1 MAASRSPILVVAL
14 DACDPAIARHL
25 ATVGRMPSLARLFE
39 QAARCKVRN
48 PRGLFVGS
56 LWMTFATGVRADRH
70 QFHCWDEIDIATYI
84 RRLTAPPGS
93 EQPRFWHAL
102 SEAGRRV
109 AIIDVPHAKA
119 DAPLN
124 GIEVAEWGC
133 HDRHFGFHTWPSALA
148 AKIDSA
154 FGLHPVLGMDAYSTR
169 EWAPDDYAHR
179 EGALRTPEEDATLLN
194 GLLHGLKA
202 KRKLNADLLEDGDWD
217 LFLTVFG
224 ESHAVGHQQW
234 HLHDPAHPRFHPDS
248 VRIVGGDPIVQIYS
262 ALDAALGETL
272 SLIPGD
278 ATVLVLLS
286 HGMGPHYDG
295 THLLDEVL
303 GRLDLFNKVPPTGRG
318 PKQMLKRAAASLPGH
333 IQRHVTAF
341 ATPAIRRR
349 IMGHALRPCPEFAE
363 PEDRARQC
371 YFMEPNNFVHGGVRL
386 NLAGREPQGCVQ
398 TNEVDAVCEQ
408 LRNDLLALVNVVT
421 GEPVIRRVERS
432 DRWYRRSST
441 DTLPDLFIDWQRTSP
456 IETIWSPKIELV
468 HAPYTNWRSGDHRPD
483 GLLLAFGPGIPTG
496 KVLPS
501 LDTEDFGPSIAA
513 RLGVTLDDVDGR
525 PVGWLNGRY

>member
-1 MAASRSPILVVAL
+1 MAAA
-14 DACDPAIARHL
+14 
-25 ATVGRMPSLARLFE
+25 GRMPTLARLFE
-39 QAARCKVRN
+39 RAARCKVRN

-56 LWMTFATGVRADRH
+56 LWMTFATGARADRH
-70 QFHCWDEIDIATYI
+70 QFHCWDEIDVATYI

-102 SEAGRRV
+102 SQAGRRV

-119 DAPLN
+119 DTPLN

-133 HDRHFGFHTWPSALA
+133 HDRHFGFHTWPSPLA

-179 EGALRTPEEDATLLN
+179 EDSLRTPEEDATLLN
-194 GLLHGLKA
+194 GLLRGITA
-202 KRKLNADLLEDGDWD
+202 KRKLNADLLGDGDWD

-234 HLHDPAHPRFHPDS
+234 HLHDPGHPRFHPDS

-272 SLIPGD
+272 SLVPRD

-303 GRLDLFNKVPPTGRG
+303 ARLDLFNRVTPSGRG
-318 PKQMLKRAAASLPGH
+318 LKQMLKRAAAALPGH
-333 IQRHVTAF
+333 IQRNVTFF
-341 ATPAIRRR
+341 AMPAIRRR
-349 IMGHALRPCPEFAE
+349 IMGHELHPCPEFAE
-363 PEDRARQC
+363 PKDRARQR

-386 NLAGREPQGCVQ
+386 NLAGREPQGWVQ
-398 TNEVDAVCEQ
+398 PNEVDAVCQQ

-456 IETIWSPKIELV
+456 IETIWSPKIGLV

-496 KVLPS
+496 KALPT
-501 LDTEDFGPSIAA
+501 LDTEDFGPSVAS
-513 RLGVTLDDVDGR
+513 RFGVTLDVDGR
-525 PVGWLNGRY
+525 PAAWLNGRQ

>member
-1 MAASRSPILVVAL
+1 MSRSPILVIAL

-25 ATVGRMPSLARLFE
+25 VAAGRMPTLARLFE
-39 QAARCKVRN
+39 RAARCKVRN

-70 QFHCWDEIDIATYI
+70 QFHCWDEIDVATYI

-102 SEAGRRV
+102 SQAGRRV

-119 DAPLN
+119 DTPLN

-133 HDRHFGFHTWPSALA
+133 HDRHFGFHTWPSARA
-148 AKIDSA
+148 AEIDSA

-179 EGALRTPEEDATLLN
+179 EGPLRTPEEDATLLN
-194 GLLHGLKA
+194 GLLRGVKA
-202 KRKLNADLLEDGDWD
+202 KRKLNAALLADGDWD

-234 HLHDPAHPRFHPDS
+234 HLHDPGHPRFHPDS
-248 VRIVGGDPIVQIYS
+248 VRIVGGDPIVQLYS
-262 ALDAALGETL
+262 ELDAALGETL
-272 SLIPGD
+272 SLASGD

-303 GRLDLFNKVPPTGRG
+303 GRLDLFNRAPPGGGGLKDR
-318 PKQMLKRAAASLPGH
+318 LKRAAASLPGRM
-333 IQRHVTAF
+333 QRHVTAF
-341 ATPAIRRR
+341 AAPAIRRR
-349 IMGHALRPCPEFAE
+349 IMGHALHPCPEFAE
-363 PEDRARQC
+363 PEDRARQH
-371 YFMEPNNFVHGGVRL
+371 YFVEPNNYVNGGVRL
-386 NLAGREPQGCVQ
+386 NLAGREPRGCVQ
-398 TNEVDAVCEQ
+398 PDEVDAVCKQ
-408 LRNDLLALVNVVT
+408 LRNDLMALVNVAT
-421 GEPVIRRVERS
+421 GGPVIRRVERS

-441 DTLPDLFIDWQRTSP
+441 DTLPDLFIDWQRTTP
-456 IETIWSPKIELV
+456 IETIWSPKIGLV

-483 GLLLAFGPGIPTG
+483 GLLFAFGPGIPTG
-496 KVLPS
+496 TVLPS

-513 RLGVTLDDVDGR
+513 RFGVVLDNVDGR
-525 PVGWLNGRY
+525 PAAWLNGRH